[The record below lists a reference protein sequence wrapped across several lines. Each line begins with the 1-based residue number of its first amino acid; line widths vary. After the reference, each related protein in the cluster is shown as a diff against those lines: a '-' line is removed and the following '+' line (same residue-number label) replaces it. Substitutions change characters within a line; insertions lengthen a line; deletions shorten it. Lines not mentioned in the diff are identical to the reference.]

1 VILSWEGDVK
11 NWQTYIIAS
20 LAAAGVALAAGA
32 ISHAQQKELG
42 PKVEKTYG
50 DGLPRDSAKL
60 IFADDQYPSWPL
72 TPEQKPYASID
83 GARMKRHVVN
93 LAQIALKYRDEG
105 HQWWGR
111 FPGTAADREGMAYMT
126 KEFESLG
133 LKVEHFPYT
142 LPQDW
147 RPTEFSASYKTA
159 TGSTINLA
167 TVFPV
172 SGTKATPP
180 GGITAEAVWVGI
192 GAGADF
198 LGRDVKGK
206 AVIIYSTFVPGGR
219 SHSASDRAGLFNS
232 NARAVKL
239 GAAVVVNVM
248 AVPGNGQF
256 QPEGGLRE
264 VPQFTLSQDEGFA
277 LRDRLD
283 NGEKVTMTFK
293 LDVPSLTNVQTE
305 YTIATLPGSSD
316 EQIVVMTHT
325 DGYFQAAMDNA
336 AGMASALELARFYAQ
351 KPSSQR
357 PRTMKF
363 IQFPDHHHGEVARGQ
378 HIDDSYP
385 WNKVAVKLTME
396 HPSQTL
402 LYMYNDS
409 LTPTNA
415 IGAFRWNALGSPA
428 FERMIFNTLRE
439 FGVSVYADEDGP
451 KNGNYAPSFHIIDHI
466 IYHTSL
472 DVPDLVPASGLERS
486 TRAFAAAL
494 DRANKMTMA
503 ELRGPNFPPPSG
515 QGTITGIGVPNT
527 ASPTPRRTRGAAN
540 E

>member
-1 VILSWEGDVK
+1 MK
-11 NWQTYIIAS
+11 NWQTRS
-20 LAAAGVALAAGA
+20 SSLLAALAILLAAQ
-32 ISHAQQKELG
+32 HATNAQRELG
-42 PKVEKTYG
+42 PQVEKPYG
-50 DGLPRDSAKL
+50 AGLPRDAATL
-60 IFADDQYPSWPL
+60 IFADDQYPTWPL
-72 TPEQKPYASID
+72 TPEQKEYAPID

-93 LAQIALKYRDEG
+93 LAQMALQYRNEG

-111 FPGTAADREGMAYMT
+111 FPGTSADREGMAYMT

-147 RPTEFSASYKTA
+147 RPTDFSASYKA
-159 TGSTINLA
+159 ADGKTIELA

-180 GGITAEAVWVGI
+180 QGITAEAVWVGI

-198 LGRDVKGK
+198 MGRDVKGK

-232 NARAVKL
+232 NARAVKS
-239 GAAVVVNVM
+239 GAAIVVNVM

-256 QPEGGLRE
+256 QPEGGLRD

-293 LDVPSLTNVQTE
+293 LNVPPLTNVSTE
-305 YTIATLPGSSD
+305 YTIATLPGAGD
-316 EQIVVMTHT
+316 EQLVVMTHT
-325 DGYFQAAMDNA
+325 DGYFQAAMDNG
-336 AGMASALELARFYAQ
+336 AGQASALELARFYAQ
-351 KPSSQR
+351 KPLAQR
-357 PRTMKF
+357 RRTMKF

-378 HIDDSYP
+378 HIDRTYP
-385 WNKVAVKLTME
+385 WDKVAVKLTME

-402 LYMYNDS
+402 LYMYNDD

-415 IGAFRWNALGSPA
+415 IGAFRWNAMGSPE

-439 FGVSVYADEDGP
+439 FGVSVYAEEDGP

-472 DVPDLVPASGLERS
+472 DVPELVPASGLERS
-486 TRAFAAAL
+486 TRAFAAIL
-494 DRANKMTMA
+494 DRANKMTTA
-503 ELRGPNFPPPSG
+503 QLRGPNFPPASG
-515 QGTITGIGVPNT
+515 LGTLSGTGAPNT
-527 ASPTPRRTRGAAN
+527 SPARGRGRPPAN
-540 E
+540 